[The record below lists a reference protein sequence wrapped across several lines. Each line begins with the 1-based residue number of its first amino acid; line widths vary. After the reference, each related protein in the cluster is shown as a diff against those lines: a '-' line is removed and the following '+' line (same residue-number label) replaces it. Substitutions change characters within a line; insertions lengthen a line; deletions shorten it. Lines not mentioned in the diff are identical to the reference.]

1 MVMMLPLFDDISSAG
16 AIVAALAIG
25 VAFGWFLE
33 RGGLGNA
40 RKLTAQFFL
49 RDFTVFKVLFTAL
62 VTAMLGAFWLARFGV
77 LDLSRVYLPE
87 TFWVAQLLGGIIFG
101 VGFVIGGLCPGTS
114 CVAAASG
121 RVDGLLVIAGMLV
134 GVLVFH
140 VAYDVLQPVYDAGA
154 LGSATLPAAFHL
166 SHAMTVLLVTAVAL
180 AGFAVA
186 QWIERR
192 SV

>member
-1 MVMMLPLFDDISSAG
+1 MTLPLFDDISSAA
-16 AIVAALAIG
+16 AIAAALAIG

-49 RDFTVFKVLFTAL
+49 TDFTVFKVLFTAL
-62 VTAMLGAFWLARFGV
+62 LTAMLGAFWLARFGL

-87 TFWVAQLLGGIIFG
+87 TFWIAQLVGGIIFG
-101 VGFVIGGLCPGTS
+101 IGFVVGGLCPGTS

-121 RVDGLLVIAGMLV
+121 KVDGLLVIAGMLA

-140 VAYDVLQPVYDAGA
+140 EAYDVLRPVYDAGA
-154 LGSATLPAAFHL
+154 LGGMTLPRTLHL
-166 SHAMTVLLVTAVAL
+166 SQGMTIVLVTAVSIAAAL
-180 AGFAVA
+180 DTS
-186 QWIERR
+186 RDTR
-192 SV
+192 

>member
-87 TFWVAQLLGGIIFG
+87 TFWVAQLIGGIIFG
-101 VGFVIGGLCPGTS
+101 IGFVIGGLCPGTS

-121 RVDGLLVIAGMLV
+121 KVDGLLVIAGMLG

-140 VAYDVLQPVYDAGA
+140 EAYDVLRPVYDAGA
-154 LGSATLPAAFHL
+154 LGPATLPAAFRL
-166 SHAMTVLLVTAVAL
+166 SHAMTALLVTVVAL

>member
-1 MVMMLPLFDDISSAG
+1 MAVTLPLVDDIASAG
-16 AIVAALAIG
+16 AIAAALAIG

-62 VTAMLGAFWLARFGV
+62 VTAMLGAFWLARVGL
-77 LDLSRVYLPE
+77 LDLSRVYVPE
-87 TFWVAQLLGGIIFG
+87 TFWVAQLVGGIIFG
-101 VGFVIGGLCPGTS
+101 AGFVIGGLCPGTS

-121 RVDGLLVIAGMLV
+121 KLDGLLVIAGMLG

-140 VAYDVLQPVYDAGA
+140 EAYDVLRPVYDAGA
-154 LGSATLPAAFHL
+154 LGSVTLPGVLRL
-166 SHAMTVLLVTAVAL
+166 SHGMTVLLVTAVAL

-192 SV
+192 SA